1 LKIPGIIGGSCISKF
16 YGQIIN
22 KLNIALENEN
32 FKSRN
37 IRDAQ
42 CFIRNRVLTFKH
54 LVVLLMT
61 QLQRSVQREIDDFVT
76 RISDPECSF
85 TRVSKAAFSKARKKL
100 KHGAF
105 RELSDIVVAE
115 FYDSGPY
122 RKDWRGY
129 RVIAGDGTKAEL
141 PNSSE
146 IIEHFGTHSVRSDGK
161 IISVASI
168 CELYDPINNLCLA
181 GAVDGFKVSE
191 TELLWRMLREGQ
203 YGKGDLF
210 VFDRY
215 FFSTL
220 LVLYFQR
227 IGADFCFRIKANAK
241 TVKTLFKSG
250 KKDGIFELKLHSQF
264 KEEARTLGI
273 EGFTAKCRVS
283 VIDLPNGEKEYLLS
297 SFLDQKQVTLK
308 DLKEV
313 YFLRWS
319 IEEHYKKLKHKVCLE
334 NFSGKSVESIY
345 QDFYA
350 KIFIINLTAA
360 LIHPVD
366 HLLSEN
372 PKKKHFHKVN
382 FTDALSKMKYAP
394 IKLFL
399 EKRIKEAIGSLHQWF
414 LKSTIPIRKD
424 RRVNRHS
431 IPKRKYPQ
439 NYKPA

>member
-1 LKIPGIIGGSCISKF
+1 MEVPGIIGGSRISKF
-16 YGQIIN
+16 YGQVI
-22 KLNIALENEN
+22 KQLNIALENEK
-32 FKSRN
+32 FKARN
-37 IRDAQ
+37 IRDAK
-42 CFIRNRVLTFKH
+42 CFIRNRALTFKH

-61 QLQRSVQREIDDFVT
+61 QLQRSVQREIDDFVS
-76 RISDPECSF
+76 RISDPDCSL
-85 TRVSKAAFSKARKKL
+85 TRVSKAAFTKARKKL

-115 FYDSGPY
+115 FYKDGPT

-129 RVIAGDGTKAEL
+129 RVIAGDGSKVEL
-141 PNSSE
+141 PNSEE
-146 IIEHFGTHSVRSDGK
+146 IIEKFGIHSVRSDGK
-161 IISVASI
+161 IISVATLF
-168 CELYDPINNLCLA
+168 ELYDPVNNMCLA
-181 GAVDGFKVSE
+181 GAIDGFKVSE
-191 TELLWRMLREGQ
+191 SELLWRLLGEKQ
-203 YGKGDLF
+203 YGQGDLF

-220 LVLYFQR
+220 FALYFQK
-227 IGADFCFRIKANAK
+227 IGADFCFRIKGNAK
-241 TVKTLFKSG
+241 MVKALLKRKG
-250 KKDGIFELKLHSQF
+250 KDGIFELKLHSKF
-264 KEEARTLGI
+264 KNQAKALAIEARTI
-273 EGFTAKCRVS
+273 KCRVS
-283 VIDLPNGEKEYLLS
+283 IVNLPNGENEYLLS
-297 SFLDQKQVTLK
+297 SFLDQKKFSLQ

-313 YFLRWS
+313 YFLRWG

-366 HLLSEN
+366 HLLSEK
-372 PKKKHFHKVN
+372 PKKKYIHKVN

-399 EKRIKEAIGSLHQWF
+399 EKKVKEAIATLHEWF
-414 LKSTIPIRKD
+414 TRSTIPIRKG
-424 RRVNRHS
+424 RTVNRHA

>member
-1 LKIPGIIGGSCISKF
+1 MKVPGIIGGSRISKF

-22 KLNIALENEN
+22 QLNIALENEN

-37 IRDAQ
+37 IRDEQ

-54 LVVLLMT
+54 LVVLLMS
-61 QLQRSVQREIDDFVT
+61 QLQRSVQREIDEFVT
-76 RISDPECSF
+76 RISDPDCSF
-85 TRVSKAAFSKARKKL
+85 VRVSKAAFSKARKKL

-115 FYDSGPY
+115 FYKSCPNK
-122 RKDWRGY
+122 KDWRGY
-129 RVIAGDGTKAEL
+129 RVIAVDGTKAEL

-146 IIEHFGTHSVRSDGK
+146 IASHFGVHSVRSDGK
-161 IISVASI
+161 TISVASI
-168 CELYDPINNLCLA
+168 CELYDPVNNLCLA

-191 TELLWRMLREGQ
+191 TELLWRMLKEGQ
-203 YGKGDLF
+203 YGNGDLF

-220 LVLYFQR
+220 LALYFQK
-227 IGADFCFRIKANAK
+227 IGADFCFRIKGNARM
-241 TVKTLFKSG
+241 VKTLLKSR
-250 KKDGIFELKLHSQF
+250 KKDGTFELKLHSKF
-264 KEEARTLGI
+264 KQEARALGI
-273 EGFTAKCRVS
+273 EEFTTNCRVS
-283 VIDLPNGEKEYLLS
+283 IIDLPNGDKEFLLS
-297 SFLDQKQVTLK
+297 SFLDEQQMHLQ

-313 YFLRWS
+313 YFLRWG

-366 HLLSEN
+366 YLLSEK
-372 PKKKHFHKVN
+372 PKKKYFHKVN
-382 FTDALSKMKYAP
+382 FTDALSKMKYVP

-399 EKRIKEAIGSLHQWF
+399 EKRVQQTIGSLHQWF
-414 LKSTIPIRKD
+414 IQRTIPIRKN
-424 RRVNRHS
+424 RQVNRHD

>member
-1 LKIPGIIGGSCISKF
+1 MKVPGIIGGSRISKF

-22 KLNIALENEN
+22 HLNIALENEN
-32 FKSRN
+32 FKARN

-76 RISDPECSF
+76 RISDPDCSF
-85 TRVSKAAFSKARKKL
+85 TQVSKAAFTKARKKL
-100 KHGAF
+100 KYGAF
-105 RELSDIVVAE
+105 KELSDIVVAE
-115 FYDSGPY
+115 FYKDGPSK
-122 RKDWRGY
+122 KDWRGY

-141 PNSSE
+141 PNSEE
-146 IIEHFGTHSVRSDGK
+146 IIEKFGIHSVRSDGK
-161 IISVASI
+161 RISVASV
-168 CELYDPINNLCLA
+168 CELYDPLNNLCLA
-181 GAVDGFKVSE
+181 GEIDGFKVSE
-191 TELLWRMLREGQ
+191 TELLWRMLLEKQ

-210 VFDRY
+210 IFDRY

-220 LVLYFQR
+220 FVLYFQK
-227 IGADFCFRIKANAK
+227 IGADFCFRIKNNNRAVRALLNR
-241 TVKTLFKSG
+241 G
-250 KKDGIFELKLHSQF
+250 KRDGIFELKLHSKF
-264 KEEARTLGI
+264 KQQARTLGI
-273 EGFTAKCRVS
+273 DQFTAKCRVS
-283 VIDLPNGEKEYLLS
+283 VVHLPNGENEYLLS
-297 SFLDQKQVTLK
+297 SFLDQDEI
-308 DLKEV
+308 DLNDLREL
-313 YFLRWS
+313 YFLRWG
-319 IEEHYKKLKHKVCLE
+319 IEEHYKTLKHKVCLE

-366 HLLSEN
+366 HLLSEK

-399 EKRIKEAIGSLHQWF
+399 EKKATETIKSLYDCF
-414 LKSTIPIRKD
+414 FKNTIPIRKE
-424 RRVNRHS
+424 RRSKRHW